1 MTTGIFGLNESVTA
15 AFLWEDADGAPLTA
29 LSPAP
34 TVAVTNPN
42 GVVTAP
48 SLTQRGSTGYWDVTI
63 TPDVVGLWAIQ
74 ARCTDPDCAAEYTD
88 PVPLWVTTESLT
100 DMMTTLD
107 AVEIGR
113 AHV

>member
-63 TPDVVGLWAIQ
+63 TPDSNASPARKNLGNVGLAMSGRLVVTRFSAKPNRSSADATTAIT
-74 ARCTDPDCAAEYTD
+74 R
-88 PVPLWVTTESLT
+88 
-100 DMMTTLD
+100 
-107 AVEIGR
+107 
-113 AHV
+113 